1 MDVYNTA
8 KDRGAAIFF
17 NTGRPESQ
25 RAATEHNLADVGY
38 AGYTRLILE
47 PDGTHY
53 DSAADFKAPQ
63 RQAIEQEG
71 YTIVANTGDQPS
83 DLEGGFAERTF
94 LLPNPFYRI
103 P

>member
-1 MDVYNTA
+1 M
-8 KDRGAAIFF
+8 
-17 NTGRPESQ
+17 
-25 RAATEHNLADVGY
+25 
-38 AGYTRLILE
+38 E
-47 PDGTHY
+47 PDGTHN

-71 YTIVANTGDQPS
+71 YSIVANMGDQPS